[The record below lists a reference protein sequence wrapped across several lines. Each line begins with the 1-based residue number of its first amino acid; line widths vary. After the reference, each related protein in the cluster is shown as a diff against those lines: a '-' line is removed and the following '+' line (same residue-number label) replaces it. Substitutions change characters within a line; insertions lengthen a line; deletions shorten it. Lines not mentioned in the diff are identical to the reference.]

1 MIRILDMVKEN
12 ERRKKKFTD
21 PYDQHTG
28 KGSLLPRVEVRIA
41 ELSKRDSSGKIID
54 LGTLWLPVPM
64 MLNPIVDIIC
74 KNGSF
79 HQACLAL
86 GVKPTKRNIED
97 IYKAFIDI
105 RLNEDFEYWAIE
117 TVKIQDKVSGLMVPF
132 KLRYSQR
139 KLVYVLEVLHR
150 WIGKPIRLNM
160 DKARQWGGS
169 TCVHVYYDHTQIR
182 RKTGWN
188 SIITTDVEDQARN
201 ILSMLTRVAEHY
213 PKQYGEVVLK
223 PYERMTNTRQIL
235 GRNCYITVSSMQKP
249 NASRSFA
256 YQMAHL
262 SEVAF
267 WKKTEGKEPKDVIQS
282 IRSGI
287 LYKKDT
293 AIILESTA
301 KGIGNFWYNE
311 WMAGIKGESGYYP
324 FFVGFWEIELYE
336 EKISDYSKFIHIMNG
351 WDPDKRKRAL
361 WLWSLGATLEAIKWY
376 FSFMKREGYDEWR
389 MKSEF
394 PATWEESF
402 QSTGSRVFPPED
414 VDRMRR
420 TWSRKPDFI
429 GDITGD
435 ADTGIESLKGVKFVL
450 NEQGCFKVWYMPELT
465 PRYNNRYLVSVDIGG
480 TTKDADNSV
489 ISVFDRFPLL
499 SGGVP
504 EAVAT
509 WAGHLP
515 QDMIAWLSARIAM
528 MYDNALLV
536 VESNSL
542 RNERGDGD
550 HFLTVLNEIKE
561 FYDNLYCRTSLDK
574 IREGKPRQYGYHTN
588 QQTKPMAI
596 SGLRAAFRTDG
607 YVEYDDETLT
617 ECDQYELKDNGEYGA
632 VDGAKDDRVMSRA
645 IGLWVCMNNMEPIS
659 ELRYSTGSRLKQTS
673 GAGESRF

>member
-1 MIRILDMVKEN
+1 MLTSEYIREN
-12 ERRKKKFTD
+12 NIRKKKFTD

-28 KGSLLPRVEVRIA
+28 KGSLLPRIEVRIA
-41 ELSKRDSSGKIID
+41 EFEKRDNEGKIID

-64 MLNPIVDIIC
+64 MLNPVVNFIC

-79 HQACLAL
+79 YQTCIAL
-86 GVKPTKRNIED
+86 GRKPIPENIEG
-97 IYKAFIDI
+97 ICKTFIDI
-105 RLNEDFEYWAIE
+105 RLDEDFEYWAIE
-117 TVKIQDKVSGLMVPF
+117 TVKIQDKETSEMIPF
-132 KLRYSQR
+132 KLRYAQK
-139 KLVYVLEVLHR
+139 KLLYVLEVQHR
-150 WIGKPIRLNM
+150 WIGKPIRLNI

-169 TCVHVYYDHTQIR
+169 TGVHVYYDWIQVR

-201 ILSMLTRVAEHY
+201 ILSMLTRIGEHY
-213 PKQYGEVVLK
+213 PKAYGEVILK
-223 PYERMTNTRQIL
+223 PYERMTNTRQIM
-235 GRNCYITVSSMQKP
+235 GRNCYVTVSSMQKP

-293 AIILESTA
+293 AIIQESTA
-301 KGIGNFWYNE
+301 KGTGNFWYNE
-311 WMAGIKGESGYYP
+311 WQASIKGESGYYP
-324 FFVGFWEIELYE
+324 LFVGFWEIELYE
-336 EKISDYSKFIHIMNG
+336 EKIFDYHKFIRKMNS
-351 WDPDKRKRAL
+351 WEPEKRKRAL
-361 WLWSLGATLEAIKWY
+361 WLWSLGATLESIKWY
-376 FSFMKREGYDEWR
+376 FNFMQREGYDEWR
-389 MKSEF
+389 MMSEF

-414 VDRMRR
+414 VDRMRKI
-420 TWSRKPDFI
+420 WACKPSFI

-435 ADTGIESLKGVKFVL
+435 ADTGVDALKGIKFIP
-450 NEQGCFKVWYMPELT
+450 NEQGCFKVWSMPDFT
-465 PRYNNRYLVSVDIGG
+465 KRYNNRYLVSVDIGG

-489 ISVFDRFPLL
+489 IKVFDRLSIL

-504 EAVAT
+504 EVIAT

-515 QDMIAWLSARIAM
+515 QDMIAWLAARIATF
-528 MYDNALLV
+528 YDNAMLV

-542 RNERGDGD
+542 RTEKGEGD

-561 FYDNLYCRTSLDK
+561 FYDNLYCRTTIDR
-574 IREGKPRQYGYHTN
+574 IREGKPAQYGFHTN
-588 QQTKPMAI
+588 QQTKPMVI
-596 SGLRAAFRTDG
+596 SGLRTAFRTNG
-607 YVEYDDETLT
+607 LIENDDETLV

-632 VDGAKDDRVMSRA
+632 VDGAHDDRVMALA
-645 IGLWVCMNNMEPIS
+645 IGLWVCMNNMDPIS
-659 ELRYSTGSRLKQTS
+659 EVRYSTPKRINKTA